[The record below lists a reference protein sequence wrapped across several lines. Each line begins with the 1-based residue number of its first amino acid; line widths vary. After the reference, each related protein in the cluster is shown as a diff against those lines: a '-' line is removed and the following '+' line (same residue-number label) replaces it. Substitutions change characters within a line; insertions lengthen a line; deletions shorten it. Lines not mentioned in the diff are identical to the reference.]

1 MERCFTTMIEGL
13 TALILLSTAS
23 LIQTAEVPHPI
34 SLTVV
39 EVGGNVTLQCMVSK
53 DDRFFRW
60 YKQSLG
66 YMVQTVATQ
75 TYNQQKLVGQF
86 NNSRFQVTEGYNEYS
101 LTIRN
106 VSKEDEATYFC
117 QNGTVY
123 SLTLAKGTFL
133 AVNDCNQQKSFYVKQ
148 NPETELVQSGKSV
161 ALQCAPLSKNKEN
174 TDQCP
179 GEHSVYWFRAGSGE
193 SHPSI
198 IYTQNRSDEREEK
211 SCVYSLSKTI
221 QDTSDTGTYY
231 CAVVTC
237 GEILFGDGAKVE
249 IRQLDPVVFVLGA
262 LLVCCV
268 TVIAVL
274 IFYMN
279 RSRVCERCKGTMRA
293 SHNPGHDKSTVD
305 WSNDLDGEA
314 EAVNY
319 IALNFSTRK
328 VKRERKK
335 RESPPDC
342 VYSTV
347 RADYHTQHHPSLQ
360 AEHGLCIGSQVSSE
374 GFSLA

>member
-1 MERCFTTMIEGL
+1 MIEGL
-13 TALILLSTAS
+13 TALILLSTAFFVCLFS
-23 LIQTAEVPHPI
+23 SALIQTAEVPHPI

-39 EVGGNVTLQCMVSK
+39 EVGGNVTLQCPVSEK
-53 DDRFFRW
+53 EDVFFNW

-66 YMVQTVATQ
+66 YMVQTVAAR

-86 NNSRFQVTEGYNEYS
+86 DNSRFQVTQGYNEYL

-117 QNGTVY
+117 QNGTAY
-123 SLTLAKGTFL
+123 SLTLAEGTFL
-133 AVNDCNQQKSFYVKQ
+133 AVNDRNQQKSFYVKQ
-148 NPETELVQSGKSV
+148 SPETESVQWGKSV
-161 ALQCAPLSKNKEN
+161 TLQCSLLSKNKEN

-198 IYTQNRSDEREEK
+198 IYSQNRSDDQDEK

-237 GEILFGDGAKVE
+237 GEILFGEGAKVE

-274 IFYMN
+274 VFYMN
-279 RSRVCERCKGTMRA
+279 RSRVCERCKGTMSA

-305 WSNDLDGEA
+305 QSNDLDGEA

-319 IALNFSTRK
+319 VALNFSTRK

-347 RADYHTQHHPSLQ
+347 RADYHTQHHPSL
-360 AEHGLCIGSQVSSE
+360 
-374 GFSLA
+374 